1 MAGQTGKP
9 DHMRSKLRAR
19 DYTEADLEVEH
30 PKDHAAGPTAVAVS
44 MKRALGHMGPKRTA
58 QTLLKLN
65 QAEGFDCMSCAW
77 PDPEV
82 GHRHLAEFCENGA
95 KAVAEEATRTR
106 ATPEFFAAH
115 SIEDLDKQ
123 SEHWLG
129 QQGRITHPMI
139 KRPGAT
145 HYTPVEW
152 DEALRLMATEL
163 QSLGGPNEAIFYTSG
178 RASNEA
184 AFAYQLFA
192 RAFGTNNMP
201 DCSNM
206 CHESTSVALAESIGI
221 GKASVSI
228 EDVYDAKLIIIAGQ
242 NPGTNHPRMLSALE
256 IAKRNGAKIV
266 SINPLREAGLVR
278 FKNPQEAK
286 GLVGKGTEIADLHL
300 PIRLNGDLALFQ
312 ALGALLVQ
320 WDALDHDFIAKHT
333 IGFDVWKSHVTAV
346 DWSVVTEITGLSR
359 EQVTELAQL
368 LRDSDATVFCWAM
381 GLTQH
386 RNAVATIK
394 ELCNLA
400 FAQGNIGKHGAG
412 LFPVRGHS
420 NVQGDRTMGIWERP
434 PAHFLDALQK
444 EFGFDPP
451 RPHGLDTVDSIRA
464 MRDGKAHFFLGLGG
478 NFVQAASDTDVIVE
492 AMHNTRM
499 TVHISTK
506 LNRSHLVC
514 GETALIL
521 PTKGR
526 TEKDVQASGP
536 QWISVEDS
544 TCSVH
549 SSRGPLEPA
558 SPHLMSEVEII
569 CRLAEATIGDRYG
582 IAWKEMRQDYS
593 VIRTHISKVVP
604 GCSSYE
610 VNVHRPGGFVMPHP
624 PRDTRTFETKS
635 GKAEFVASPIEVL
648 QVPDGHLVL
657 QTLRSHDQFNT
668 TIYGLSDRYRGI
680 EGGRKVIFL
689 HADDIEHLGFE
700 NGDLVD
706 IVTHWTE
713 DDRERIVRNFRIVE
727 YDTPRGSAAAY
738 YPETNPLI
746 PLDST
751 ALSSN
756 TPTSKSIIVKLVRSP
771 APDKGT
777 VGEGGQDE
785 TGADWSHKSDPEP
798 HHLS

>member
-1 MAGQTGKP
+1 
-9 DHMRSKLRAR
+9 MRSKLPAR
-19 DYTEADLEVEH
+19 DDTEADLEVGH
-30 PKDHAAGPTAVAVS
+30 QKDHAAGPTAVAVS
-44 MKRALGHMGPKRTA
+44 MKRALSQMGAKRTA

-82 GHRHLAEFCENGA
+82 GHRHLAEFCESGA
-95 KAVAEEATRTR
+95 KAVAEEATRER

-115 SIEDLDKQ
+115 SIADLDSR

-129 QQGRITHPMI
+129 QQGRITHPMV
-139 KRPGAT
+139 KRPGAS
-145 HYTPVEW
+145 HYEPIDW
-152 DEALRLMATEL
+152 DDAFELIGNELRGLA
-163 QSLGGPNEAIFYTSG
+163 SPDEAIFYTSG
-178 RASNEA
+178 RASNES

-206 CHESTSVALAESIGI
+206 CHESTSIALQESIGI

-228 EDVYDAKLIIIAGQ
+228 EDVYHAKLIILAGQ
-242 NPGTNHPRMLSALE
+242 NPGTNHPRMLAALE
-256 IAKRNGAKIV
+256 IAKQNGAKIV

-278 FKNPQEAK
+278 FKNPQEVK
-286 GLVGKGTEIADLHL
+286 GIAGKGTVLSDLHL
-300 PIRLNGDLALFQ
+300 PIKLNGDLALFQ
-312 ALGALLVQ
+312 AIGSLLVQ
-320 WDALDHDFIAKHT
+320 WDALDHDFIDRHT
-333 IGFDVWKSHVTAV
+333 TGFEHWRTHVSAV
-346 DWSVVTEITGLSR
+346 DWQVVAQTTGLSR
-359 EQVTELAQL
+359 EQITEVAQL

-394 ELCNLA
+394 EVTNLA
-400 FAQGNIGKHGAG
+400 LAQGNIGKPGAG

-420 NVQGDRTMGIWERP
+420 NVQGDRTMGVWERP
-434 PAHFLDALQK
+434 PGHFLDALQK

-451 RPHGLDTVDSIRA
+451 RENGLDTVDAVRA
-464 MRDGKAHFFLGLGG
+464 LRDGKAHFFLGLGG
-478 NFVQAASDTDVIVE
+478 NFVQAVSDTDVAVE
-492 AMHNTRM
+492 ALRRATM
-499 TVHISTK
+499 TVHVSTK
-506 LNRSHLVC
+506 INRSHLVC
-514 GETALIL
+514 GDTALIL

-526 TEKDVQASGP
+526 TEKDIQASGP

-558 SPHLMSEVEII
+558 GPLLKSEVDIVTRI
-569 CRLAEATIGDRYG
+569 AQATIGDRYG
-582 IAWKEMRQDYS
+582 IAWQAMRDNYS
-593 VIRTHISKVVP
+593 VIRTHISRVVP
-604 GCSSYE
+604 GCASYE
-610 VNVHRPGGFVMPHP
+610 VNVHRPGGFVLPHP
-624 PRDTRTFETKS
+624 PRDSRTFETKS
-635 GKAEFVASPIEVL
+635 GRAEFVTSPIDVL
-648 QVPDGHLVL
+648 QVPDGHLIL

-689 HADDIEHLGFE
+689 HPDDIAHLGFR

-706 IVTHWTE
+706 IVTHWE
-713 DDRERIVRNFRIVE
+713 ADDRERCVREFRIVS

-738 YPETNPLI
+738 YPETNPLV

-751 ALSSN
+751 AESSN
-756 TPTSKSIIVKLVRSP
+756 CPTSKSIIVRLLQSP
-771 APDKGT
+771 APEKITIGAGSQRD
-777 VGEGGQDE
+777 